1 MQIFFYVI
9 IFIMGACLGSFLCCM
24 ARRLHLKS
32 IKQQVKNKRSIC
44 LHCHSELKWYDNI
57 PIVSWLILKGKCRKC
72 KKKIGIAEL
81 LSELGVALAFLT
93 IGLGLQ
99 FSGATIEVLL
109 DSQQPVTAWL
119 SLIMLLVFILML
131 SFLAIYDGIYGQLP
145 VSILIVAVICAIIVI
160 VLRKWGSFSMP
171 QDFLDILYSVLILGG
186 IYLVL
191 YLVSKG
197 KWVGDGD
204 WILGT
209 AIGIALGNPWL
220 AINTLFIAN
229 LTACLVMAP
238 VVKKTHHKKIYF
250 GPFMVVAFVIVYSF
264 AEFFY
269 YAIGG

>member
-1 MQIFFYVI
+1 
-9 IFIMGACLGSFLCCM
+9 MGACLGSFLCCM

-72 KKKIGIAEL
+72 KKKIGVAEL

-99 FSGATIEVLL
+99 FSGTTIEVLL
-109 DSQQPVTAWL
+109 DSQPVTAWL
-119 SLIMLLVFILML
+119 SLIMLLVFILVL

-160 VLRKWGSFSMP
+160 VLREWGSFSMP
-171 QDFLDILYSVLILGG
+171 QDFLDILYSVLIIGG

-238 VVKKTHHKKIYF
+238 VVRKTHHKKIYF